1 MMNTPVFAHARN
13 HITFF
18 KNISGS
24 INKWQIE
31 YIIETTNEHENEYI
45 YIYTHIY
52 ILLIFK
58 NILMKN

>member
-45 YIYTHIY
+45 YIYIHTSIY
-52 ILLIFK
+52 Y
-58 NILMKN
+58 